1 MSEPVFRDDMLVE
14 LIDNMGDDKRVV
26 RAARV
31 STGKDLAIPGEAF
44 ETVSGLIRF
53 LMKNRHGTPFE
64 HNAFTFRVECPIFVS
79 REFMRHRIASYNEE
93 SGRYKQLDPV
103 FWIPAPSRPLIQ
115 EGKPGAY
122 VLKPGTMDQYD
133 YTVRTLKTVA
143 GAAYDAYERILAEG
157 VAREVARAC
166 LPIGIYTSF
175 YVTFNARSMMNFLS
189 LRVDDP
195 DSAYPSKPQ
204 YELEQV
210 ALQVEDVFQRKM
222 PVTFRAF
229 RENRRVAP

>member
-1 MSEPVFRDDMLVE
+1 MVVE
-14 LIDNMGDDKRVV
+14 LIDNMGDDARVV

-31 STGKDLAIPGEAF
+31 STGLDLTESSFEA
-44 ETVSGLIRF
+44 TSGLIRF

-103 FWIPAPSRPLIQ
+103 FWIPAPARPLVQ

-122 VLKPGTMDQYD
+122 TMRPGTMAQYEAASEQ
-133 YTVRTLKTVA
+133 LKEVA
-143 GAAYDAYERILAEG
+143 RHAYSAYEDMLNRGI
-157 VAREVARAC
+157 AREVARAC
-166 LPIGIYTSF
+166 LPVSIYTSF

-195 DSAYPSKPQ
+195 DALFPSKPQ
-204 YELEQV
+204 YEIEQV
-210 ALQVEDVFQRKM
+210 ALQVEEHFSHKM
-222 PVTFRAF
+222 PITYGAF
-229 RENRRVAP
+229 TENKRVAP